1 MIPSSKTGYPKGFLA
16 VRTLCAILIAAGVI
30 AVGLITTGLAAPAAQ
45 AAESLAAANADLQA
59 GDADKAAALLSEAL
73 KADSRNAE
81 AENLL
86 CRVEYSTQ
94 HFDQAASDCQK
105 AVDLSGQNAGY
116 HHWLGRALG
125 ERASRAAFLSA
136 FSLAKRT
143 REQFETAISLDP
155 HDADALADLG
165 EFYTEAPSVVGGG
178 TDKANDIAKKLDVV
192 EPSRGHQLH
201 AMIAEQAKDFDSAER
216 EFKAACIGPRAA
228 IQWMELASFYRR
240 RQRWTD
246 LDAAVKSGVAAI
258 GHDRDGAIALYEG
271 ANILARANRQTD
283 LAIKLYEQYLASP
296 NKSEAAP
303 AFDAL
308 ARLARLRKRTGDLP
322 GAQRDQ
328 AAALALAHD
337 YKPAQAAL
345 EDSKHG

>member
-1 MIPSSKTGYPKGFLA
+1 MILSSTSGRPIGFLA
-16 VRTLCAILIAAGVI
+16 ACAFC
-30 AVGLITTGLAAPAAQ
+30 AVLAVPAAR
-45 AAESLAAANADLQA
+45 AADSLAAANADLQA
-59 GDADKAAALLSEAL
+59 GNADQAAALLSEAL

-86 CRVEYSTQ
+86 CRVEYTTQ
-94 HFDQAASDCQK
+94 HFDQAAADCQK
-105 AVDLSGQNAGY
+105 AVDLNGQNAVY
-116 HHWLGRALG
+116 HHWLGRAFG

-143 REQFETAISLDP
+143 REQFETATTLDP
-155 HDADALADLG
+155 QDADALADLG
-165 EFYTEAPSVVGGG
+165 EFYSEAPSVVGGG
-178 TDKANDIAKKLDVV
+178 TDKANDIAKKLDAV

-201 AMIAEQAKDFDSAER
+201 AMIAEQAKDLDTAEK
-216 EFKAACIGPRAA
+216 EFKAACIGSRAA

-240 RQRWTD
+240 RQRWSD
-246 LDAAVKSGVAAI
+246 LDAAVKSGMAAAV
-258 GHDRDGAIALYEG
+258 HDREGAIALYEG

-296 NKSEAAP
+296 NKSEVAP

-308 ARLARLRKRTGDLP
+308 SRLARLRKRTGDLT
-322 GAQRDQ
+322 GAHRDQ

-337 YKPAQAAL
+337 YKPAQTAL